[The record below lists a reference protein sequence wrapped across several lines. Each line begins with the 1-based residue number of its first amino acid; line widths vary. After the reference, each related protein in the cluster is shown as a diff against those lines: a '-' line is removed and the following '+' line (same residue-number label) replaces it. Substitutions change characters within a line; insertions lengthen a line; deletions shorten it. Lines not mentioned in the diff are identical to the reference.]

1 MSAYKLLFDIGKK
14 YLPNATKAA
23 REVFKKKVADFQTHM
38 SHESAISLA
47 LKESRDIK
55 SVTTVKPVTKN
66 TGGIMNNK
74 DYYKDIL

>member
-55 SVTTVKPVTKN
+55 SVKKN

>member
-55 SVTTVKPVTKN
+55 PVKKN

>member
-23 REVFKKKVADFQTHM
+23 REVFKKKVADYQVDM
-38 SHESAISLA
+38 SHDSAVSLA
-47 LKESRDIK
+47 LKEIRNLK
-55 SVTTVKPVTKN
+55 KPTGKN
-66 TGGIMNNK
+66 LGGLMDKN

>member
-1 MSAYKLLFDIGKK
+1 MSAYKLIFDIGKK

-55 SVTTVKPVTKN
+55 PVKKN

>member
-55 SVTTVKPVTKN
+55 SVTVKKN

>member
-55 SVTTVKPVTKN
+55 SVTKLNLLKKTQ
-66 TGGIMNNK
+66 GE
-74 DYYKDIL
+74 L